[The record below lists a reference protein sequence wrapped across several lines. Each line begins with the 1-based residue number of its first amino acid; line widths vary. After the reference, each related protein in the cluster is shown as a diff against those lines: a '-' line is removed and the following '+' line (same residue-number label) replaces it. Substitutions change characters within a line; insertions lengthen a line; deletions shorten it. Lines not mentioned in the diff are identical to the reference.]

1 MLLTQLVEESGLV
14 SAADPEV
21 DWRSADV
28 RCLLAGHLDEEDEE
42 VGTFAIWKKLQ
53 KDLSRHRC
61 LLAHPSVSARW

>member
-1 MLLTQLVEESGLV
+1 MLLAQFAEESGLV

-42 VGTFAIWKKLQ
+42 VGTFAIWKTSQ
-53 KDLSRHRC
+53 KDLSRLRC
-61 LLAHPSVSARW
+61 LPAHSSVSARW